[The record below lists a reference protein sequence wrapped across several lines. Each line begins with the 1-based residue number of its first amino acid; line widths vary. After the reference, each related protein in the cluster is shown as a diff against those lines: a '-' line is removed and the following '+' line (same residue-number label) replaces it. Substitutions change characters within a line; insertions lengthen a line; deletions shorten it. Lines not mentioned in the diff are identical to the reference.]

1 MQSVVVDVTKFYKKL
16 GAAGEKSGH
25 CKNPLSKP
33 LFLPLKALGNKSV
46 ISFLKERSKMCQ
58 MET

>member
-16 GAAGEKSGH
+16 GAAGEKKWTLQKSPF
-25 CKNPLSKP
+25 KAT
-33 LFLPLKALGNKSV
+33 FLPLKALGNKSV